1 MRKRNYDYERT
12 QMTRSW
18 SLRQIITKTWGK
30 VPQREPAEESAPLRE
45 KIEFGD
51 FRIDLDE
58 RTVTLDGQEL
68 RLTPEEFDV
77 LVFLSSHP
85 QSMVSPGTTLA
96 ASWTA
101 NRLRQTEFIT
111 TLISL
116 RKKLD
121 AARPGK
127 HYLRTEPWIIY
138 RFDPTSSPAA

>member
-1 MRKRNYDYERT
+1 
-12 QMTRSW
+12 MTRSR
-18 SLRQIITKTWGK
+18 SLRQIITKTWGR
-30 VPQREPAEESAPLRE
+30 VPQREPAEESASLTER
-45 KIEFGD
+45 IEFGD

-85 QSMVSPGTTLA
+85 QSMVTPRTMLA
-96 ASWTA
+96 TNWTA
-101 NRLRQTEFIT
+101 NRLRRTEFLM

-121 AARPGK
+121 AAGPGK

-138 RFDPTSSPAA
+138 RFDPTSSAA